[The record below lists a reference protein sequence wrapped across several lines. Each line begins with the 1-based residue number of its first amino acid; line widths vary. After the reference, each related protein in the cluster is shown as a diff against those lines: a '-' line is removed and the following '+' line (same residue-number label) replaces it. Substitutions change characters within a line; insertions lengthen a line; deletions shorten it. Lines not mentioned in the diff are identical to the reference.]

1 MKSYYYIWVK
11 HNGEVPKDEF
21 GRSFDIHHI
30 DGNNKNND
38 INNLKCISIQEH
50 YDIHFKQGDQG
61 ACHAIRIRMGNV
73 VTGWT
78 HSEETRKK
86 ISQIQK
92 GRKQTPEHIEN
103 ARLGR
108 LKNLHKRK
116 KPTYSEEGLK
126 RLKES
131 NKNRVVSEETRKKRS
146 ESMKKIK
153 KTEEWKNK
161 ISEGN
166 KGKIISDETRKKL
179 RESHLGISPSKESIE
194 KMLKTR
200 STKVYTLYKR
210 SEESKLKQSER
221 MKGVKRGS
229 YKKK

>member
-1 MKSYYYIWVK
+1 VK

-38 INNLKCISIQEH
+38 INNLKCVSIQEH
-50 YDIHFKQGDQG
+50 YNIHFEQGDQG

-73 VTGWT
+73 ITGWI
-78 HSEETRKK
+78 HSEETRRK
-86 ISQIQK
+86 ISKNKK
-92 GRKQTPEHIEN
+92 GKKQTPEQIEN

-146 ESMKKIK
+146 ESMKKVER
-153 KTEEWKNK
+153 TEEWKNK
-161 ISEGN
+161 ISESK
-166 KGKIISDETRKKL
+166 KGKTVSDETRKKL
-179 RESHLGISPSKESIE
+179 RESHLGIKPSKESIQ
-194 KMLKTR
+194 KMLETR
-200 STKVYTLYKR
+200 RLN
-210 SEESKLKQSER
+210 KLK
-221 MKGVKRGS
+221 K
-229 YKKK
+229 